1 MTINEQTLDVGL
13 RQSARRLPRHV
24 RAVLQVLEGLHGG
37 AVVMRL
43 PGQAP
48 ITLGQGEVVA
58 HWAVEDLA
66 MFDRLVA
73 TGDIGLGESWMD
85 GQWHTEDLAAL
96 LSLLARNRANLGRR
110 IHGRALSLIVP
121 RLWHRMRANTRRGAR
136 RNIAAHY
143 DLGNDFYR
151 LWLDPTMTYSSA
163 CFAHA
168 DEPLESAQTRKY
180 RYLLEAL
187 GAMPGQEILEV
198 GCGWGGFAEV
208 AVREYGCRVRAL
220 TLSPSQLA
228 FARARAEAGGW
239 ADRVDFELCDYR
251 DATGQYDH
259 IVSIEMIE
267 AVGEAFWPTYYQQ
280 LSRCLAPGGK
290 IMLQAITI
298 DEALFPA
305 YRRGTDFIQRY
316 IFPGGML
323 PTPTRIGED
332 AARAGL
338 QVVEQRAFGL
348 DYART
353 LQRWA
358 HAFSSQRAA
367 VQAIGFDARFIRM
380 WQFYLAYCEAG
391 FRAGDIDVHHVGL
404 AHAPAAGQ

>member
-1 MTINEQTLDVGL
+1 MNVSEQILDIGL
-13 RQSARRLPRHV
+13 ARASKRMPRRV
-24 RAVLQVLEGLHGG
+24 RAVLKLLDGLEGG
-37 AVVMRL
+37 ALVLRL
-43 PGQAP
+43 PGAAP
-48 ITLGQGEVVA
+48 MTLGQGEVRA
-58 HWAVEDLA
+58 HWAIDDLA
-66 MFDRLVA
+66 AFDRLIA

-85 GQWHTEDLAAL
+85 GQWHTDDLPAL
-96 LSLLARNRANLGRR
+96 LTLLARNRAVLGRR
-110 IHGRALSLIVP
+110 VHGRAPSLVLH
-121 RLWHRMRANTRRGAR
+121 RLWHLARANTRRGSR
-136 RNIAAHY
+136 KNIVAHY

-151 LWLDPTMTYSSA
+151 LWLDPSMTYSAA

-168 DEPLESAQTRKY
+168 DEALEDAQARKY
-180 RYLLEAL
+180 RRLLDAL
-187 GAMPGQEILEV
+187 GARPGQQILEV

-220 TLSPSQLA
+220 TLSPSQRA
-228 FARARAEAGGW
+228 FAQARAEAGGW
-239 ADRVDFELCDYR
+239 SDRVSFELCDYR
-251 DATGQYDH
+251 DVTGRYDH
-259 IVSIEMIE
+259 IVSIEMVE

-290 IMLQAITI
+290 LMLQAITI

-323 PTPTRIGED
+323 PTPSRIAAD

-338 QVVEQRAFGL
+338 EVVEQRAFGA

-353 LQRWA
+353 LQRWTQ
-358 HAFSSQRAA
+358 AFNAQRAA
-367 VQAIGFDARFIRM
+367 VQALGFDARFIRM

-391 FRAGDIDVHHVGL
+391 FTAGDIDVHHVGL
-404 AHAPAAGQ
+404 MHAQGSAA